1 MRKSKFSES
10 QIVAVLQEAEAGVAV
25 ADVLRKHGISRGT
38 YFKWK
43 TKYGGASVPELR
55 RLKELE
61 QENAKLKR
69 MYADLAL
76 ENAAIKDVLSRKL
89 YRRSRAGPSRRCSS
103 RTMISRSCGPAG
115 WPDSRER
122 RGTARRR
129 TGPRPISR

>member
-10 QIVAVLQEAEAGVAV
+10 QIVAVLQEVEAGVAV

-76 ENAAIKDVLSRKL
+76 ENAAIKDVLHRKL
-89 YRRSRAGPSRRCSS
+89 
-103 RTMISRSCGPAG
+103 
-115 WPDSRER
+115 
-122 RGTARRR
+122 
-129 TGPRPISR
+129 